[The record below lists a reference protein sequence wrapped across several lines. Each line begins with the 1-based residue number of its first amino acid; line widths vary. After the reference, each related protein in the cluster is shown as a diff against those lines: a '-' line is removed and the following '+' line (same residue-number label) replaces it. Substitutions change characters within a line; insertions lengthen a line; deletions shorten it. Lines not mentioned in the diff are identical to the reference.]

1 VIRETRDGISYLQR
15 EGLPGS
21 PSFVLLHGI
30 GSNAASWLP
39 LMQTL
44 DACFPCFAWDL
55 PGYGESAPLSE
66 SWPLPEDYAVAL
78 ERWLGP
84 LGPRKVVVVG
94 HSLGALIA
102 ARFAATRAAR
112 TQALVLVSP
121 AAGYGVPRGASLPGG
136 VAHRLT
142 DFEHLGATEYAHQR
156 APRLLADPAG
166 RPDLCRAVEDAMA
179 GLKLPGYA
187 QAVRLLASA
196 DIFQDVRLLAVPTLV
211 LCGVADTITP
221 PEHTARI
228 AEAVPLA
235 FRARSET
242 PVLIEAAGH
251 ALPQEQPDAV
261 AALCAAL
268 AASTMEQRRERV
280 G

>member
-1 VIRETRDGISYLQR
+1 VIRETRDGISYLRR
-15 EGLPGS
+15 EGLPGNS
-21 PSFVLLHGI
+21 PFVLLHGI

-39 LMQTL
+39 LMQAL
-44 DACFPCFAWDL
+44 DARFPCFAWDL
-55 PGYGESAPLSE
+55 PGYGESAALSE
-66 SWPLPEDYAVAL
+66 PWPLPEDYAVAL
-78 ERWLGP
+78 ERFLDP
-84 LGPRKVVVVG
+84 LGPGKVVVVG

-112 TQALVLVSP
+112 TQALVLISP
-121 AAGYGVPRGASLPGG
+121 AAGHGALRGASLPRG

-142 DFEHLGATEYAHQR
+142 DFERLGAAEYARQR

-166 RPDLCRAVEDAMA
+166 RPDLCAVVEEAMA
-179 GLKLPGYA
+179 GLKLPGYE

-221 PEHTARI
+221 PEHTTHI

-235 FRARSET
+235 LRARRET

-268 AASTMEQRRERV
+268 ASTMEQRRARV